1 MKVLVTGAAGQLGL
15 EISRVFAQD
24 GEVVACSRARLDI
37 CDHAAVL
44 QVTSETRPDVI
55 LNCAAYNDV
64 DGAETDP
71 VAAMQVNAFGVRS
84 LAAAARETGAVLV
97 HYGTDFVFDGT
108 ADHPYDESVLPGP
121 QSVYATSKL
130 LGEWFARG
138 APRHYVL
145 RVESLFGGGAEAV
158 ASTARPLGSTLDRM
172 VDAMLAGRPVRGVT
186 DRTVSPSYVPDVAAA
201 TRALVV
207 GDAAPGLY
215 HCVNT
220 GRATWFE
227 VARAAVSRL
236 GCEPLLSPIT
246 MSEVQTR
253 AARPRFCAL
262 SNSKIVAAG
271 ATMPTWADALDRY
284 LDVRLA
290 ATAGDD
296 GAVSSKP
303 RPPDLPPGAQ
313 STDTP

>member
-1 MKVLVTGAAGQLGL
+1 MKALVTGATGQLGL

-24 GEVVACSRARLDI
+24 GEVVALPRARLDI
-37 CDHAAVL
+37 TDHSAVL
-44 QVTSETRPDVI
+44 QAMRDARPDVI

-64 DGAETDP
+64 DGADTDP
-71 VAAMQVNAFGVRS
+71 VAAMAVNGFGVRS
-84 LAAAARETGAVLV
+84 LAAAARETGAILV

-108 ADHPYDESVLPGP
+108 ADHPYDESASPGP

-158 ASTARPLGSTLDRM
+158 DPTARPLGSTVDQM
-172 VDAMLAGRPVRGVT
+172 VEAMLAGRPVRGFT

-201 TRALVV
+201 TRTLVTRE
-207 GDAAPGLY
+207 AAAGLY

-227 VARAAVSRL
+227 VARAAAIRL

-246 MSEVQTR
+246 TSEVQMR
-253 AARPRFCAL
+253 AARPKFCAL
-262 SNSKIVAAG
+262 SNGKIVAAG
-271 ATMPTWADALDRY
+271 VTMPTWEDALDRY
-284 LDVRLA
+284 V
-290 ATAGDD
+290 TARRHRR
-296 GAVSSKP
+296 P
-303 RPPDLPPGAQ
+303 R
-313 STDTP
+313 

>member
-1 MKVLVTGAAGQLGL
+1 MKALVTGAAGQLGL

-24 GEVVACSRARLDI
+24 GEVVALPRDRLDI
-37 CDHAAVL
+37 CDHEAVL
-44 QVTSETRPDVI
+44 QVAIETRPDVI

-71 VAAMQVNAFGVRS
+71 VGAMQVNGFGVRS

-97 HYGTDFVFDGT
+97 HYGTDFVFDGM
-108 ADHPYDESVLPGP
+108 AGHPYDESASPGP

-138 APRHYVL
+138 TAHHYVL

-158 ASTARPLGSTLDRM
+158 DPTARPLESTVDRM
-172 VDAMLAGRPVRGVT
+172 VDAMLAGRPVRGFT

-201 TRALVV
+201 TRALVM
-207 GDAAPGLY
+207 GTAAAGLY

-227 VARAAVSRL
+227 VARAVAIRL

-246 MSEVQTR
+246 MSDVQSP
-253 AARPRFCAL
+253 AARPQFCAL
-262 SNSKIVAAG
+262 SNAKIVAAG
-271 ATMPTWADALDRY
+271 ATMPTWEDALDRY
-284 LDVRLA
+284 VTVRLA
-290 ATAGDD
+290 AGRMEPA
-296 GAVSSKP
+296 SSESH
-303 RPPDLPPGAQ
+303 PPVLPPGVQ
-313 STDTP
+313 STNTP